1 MAALSEQSNILSE
14 SLDSAVAAAG
24 RRARNASADAAF
36 RARVEERLVHVETE
50 LADIKTRVNALY
62 AVIGSTV
69 LAQVLL
75 KVAV

>member
-1 MAALSEQSNILSE
+1 MPALSKNDALGG

-24 RRARNASADAAF
+24 RRARKASADAAF
-36 RARVEERLVHVETE
+36 RARVEERLGHVETE